1 MLMPFSN
8 FLEKLNSTSKHYFV
22 SSQKVRLLSSHPGTR
37 TGTQSK
43 FRFSFFLLFVSFS
56 FFSILLPADTQR
68 VLWWVSIFKCAT
80 CSLYIDRDW
89 LFGSQTHGP
98 ISKQHGLLLPKGSW
112 FVYSLT
118 HPHGRTL
125 GTRLSR
131 SHSLR
136 KHQHLLTIS
145 DSSLGRVYVLQISR
159 S

>member
-8 FLEKLNSTSKHYFV
+8 FLEKLNSASKHYFV
-22 SSQKVRLLSSHPGTR
+22 FVCLLLSSHPGTR

-43 FRFSFFLLFVSFS
+43 FRFSFFFLFIFS
-56 FFSILLPADTQR
+56 FFSILLPVDTQR
-68 VLWWVSIFKCAT
+68 VLWWVSIFKCVT
-80 CSLYIDRDW
+80 CSLCVDRDW
-89 LFGSQTHGP
+89 LFGSRNHGS
-98 ISKQHGLLLPKGSW
+98 ISKQHSSLLPKGSW
-112 FVYSLT
+112 VVYSLT
-118 HPHGRTL
+118 HPCERTL

-145 DSSLGRVYVLQISR
+145 DNSLGRVHVLQVSW